1 MSTSV
6 TFVGSGD
13 LFGSGGRFNTCI
25 LVDAP
30 GIRFAIDFGASSLIA
45 LERLGISHNTI
56 DSILLTHLHGD
67 HCGGIP
73 FLLVDAMLAAK
84 RDRPLT
90 IAGPALTTE
99 RLKSVAAAMMPGM
112 DVMVPKF
119 PITYLDMAVLRPLEI
134 GPLKVTSYP
143 AVHTQQT
150 NPTSLRVE
158 VAGKVI
164 AYTGDSEWTEH
175 MPALAD
181 GADLLIA
188 ECYFFRKPVRF
199 HLNYPDIVKH
209 RAQIK
214 AKRLILTHLGR
225 EMLANLE
232 NVTEECAHDG
242 LVIEV

>member
-13 LFGSGGRFNTCI
+13 SFVPGTVQHCI
-25 LVDAP
+25 PVDAP

-45 LERLGISHNTI
+45 LERLASPTI
-56 DSILLTHLHGD
+56 RSTAFFDAFLHGD

-73 FLLVDAMLAAK
+73 FLLVDAMLLPT

-90 IAGPALTTE
+90 IAGPAMTTE

-150 NPTSLRVE
+150 NPTSWCVE
-158 VAGKVI
+158 VAESVD
-164 AYTGDSEWTEH
+164 AYTGRQRVTEH
-175 MPALAD
+175 MPATGGWCRSLD
-181 GADLLIA
+181 
-188 ECYFFRKPVRF
+188 C
-199 HLNYPDIVKH
+199 
-209 RAQIK
+209 
-214 AKRLILTHLGR
+214 
-225 EMLANLE
+225 
-232 NVTEECAHDG
+232 
-242 LVIEV
+242 